1 MLLIGKR
8 LGLAVTAV
16 LMLLSACSSDT
27 AEPTQME
34 TETKQEEV
42 NQSEDKETESTKE
55 EDQSDKEQPD
65 AEEQSTDE
73 EPQTDDSEKANQE
86 TESSKKGELATV
98 TRVVDGDTLEI
109 QMNGEEEQVR
119 LLLVDTPETKHPSK
133 PVEPFGPEASEFV
146 KDQLSGK
153 EVRIVPG
160 TERYDNYDR
169 LLAYVFIDGETI
181 QEKLLRNGLART
193 AYLYNDLTMLDDFH
207 EAQQIAQDKG
217 IGVWSIDGYAHAD
230 HDHGYHYDEEKS
242 SEEKDNDSS
251 SNDSG
256 HDHYSHMEED
266 HDCGDFNSANEATEF
281 MNKSIEAG
289 YGDHRLDGD
298 GDGVACEG

>member
-8 LGLAVTAV
+8 IGLAVTAV

-34 TETKQEEV
+34 PETKQEEV
-42 NQSEDKETESTKE
+42 KQSKDKETQSTKE
-55 EDQSDKEQPD
+55 EEQSDEEQPD

-73 EPQTDDSEKANQE
+73 EPQTDDSQKANGE
-86 TESSKKGELATV
+86 AESSKKGELATV

-146 KDQLSGK
+146 KEQLSGE

-207 EAQQIAQDKG
+207 EAQQIAQDKD

-230 HDHGYHYDEEKS
+230 HDHGYHYDEEETS
-242 SEEKDNDSS
+242 GEKEKDSS

-266 HDCGDFNSANEATEF
+266 HDCGDFNSADEATEF